1 MVAYARPA
9 ASSYSTGGGGIVLE
23 HEYGALLLL
32 ACLWTGNPVQRLG
45 DDVTPTAVCFQA
57 SAVSPVDDLLVSGQT
72 PDGGIRRASVG
83 VRRAPKLTR
92 SEKDAV
98 PLIRSYLEVVTGS
111 WEEVQAGRWRLVL
124 AAANPNNAV
133 MQVGD
138 LAEIARDAG
147 SDAAFRTRIQ
157 DGVYRQELRK
167 RLGHLD
173 DLVAAALTQP
183 IDARGAQPGELN
195 WRFLFSLRVLLL
207 RLQGADT
214 S

>member
-9 ASSYSTGGGGIVLE
+9 ASSYSTGGGGIVLD

-32 ACLWTGNPVQRLG
+32 ACLW
-45 DDVTPTAVCFQA
+45 
-57 SAVSPVDDLLVSGQT
+57 
-72 PDGGIRRASVG
+72 
-83 VRRAPKLTR
+83 
-92 SEKDAV
+92 SEKDAF